1 MPWTN
6 QGGGSGGGGGGGGG
20 PWGGGGGG
28 RGPWGGGGPGGP
40 GQPNIEE
47 LLRRS
52 QDRFKRFFPGG
63 SGNFRVIIGII
74 VVALVIW
81 GASGFFR
88 VQPDELGVRLTFGKM
103 IGTSPPGLNYN
114 WPAPIGEVLTPK
126 VTNINRTEVGFRRS
140 AGAGGRGEFVRD
152 VSEESLMLTGDE
164 NIIDVQVVVF
174 WKIDTRQLPA
184 SATGGRVVIQEGVRN
199 FLFNIRNPAVS
210 VKDAAEAALREIVG
224 KSEFEFARTE
234 GRVRIEGEAQQLI
247 QSILDDY
254 GAGVEVT
261 RVQLQ
266 KVDPPGTVLDSFRDV
281 QAARAD
287 MERKMNEAFAYRNE
301 IVQRALGE
309 AARIRNGA
317 EGYKQEVIAVA
328 TGEASRFLAIYEQYL
343 KEKEVTKRRLYLET
357 MQEVMRNMDKILID
371 NRLGGTGVV
380 PYLPLDQLTRPRS
393 GAGSSGEAR

>member
-6 QGGGSGGGGGGGGG
+6 QGGGSGGG
-20 PWGGGGGG
+20 GGGGGG

-63 SGNFRVIIGII
+63 SGNSRVIIGII

-88 VQPDELGVRLTFGKM
+88 VQPDELGVRLIFGKM
-103 IGTSPPGLNYN
+103 VGTSPPGLNYN
-114 WPAPIGEVLTPK
+114 WPAPVGDVLTPK

-140 AGAGGRGEFVRD
+140 GGAGGRGEFVRD

-184 SATGGRVVIQEGVRN
+184 PAAGGAVVIQEGVRN

-234 GRVRIEGEAQQLI
+234 GRVRIEGEAQKLI

-317 EGYKQEVIAVA
+317 EGYRQEVIAVA

-380 PYLPLDQLTRPRS
+380 PYLPLDQLTRPRNRA
-393 GAGSSGEAR
+393 GAAGDAR

>member
-6 QGGGSGGGGGGGGG
+6 QGGGSGGG
-20 PWGGGGGG
+20 GGGGGG

-63 SGNFRVIIGII
+63 SGNSRVIIGII

-88 VQPDELGVRLTFGKM
+88 VQPDELGVRLIFGKM
-103 IGTSPPGLNYN
+103 VGTSPPGLNYN
-114 WPAPIGEVLTPK
+114 WPAPVGDVLTPK

-140 AGAGGRGEFVRD
+140 GGAGGRGEFVRD

-184 SATGGRVVIQEGVRN
+184 PAAGGTVVIQEGVRN

-234 GRVRIEGEAQQLI
+234 GRVRIEGEAQKLI

-317 EGYKQEVIAVA
+317 EGYRQEVIAVA

-380 PYLPLDQLTRPRS
+380 PYLPLDQLTRPRNRA
-393 GAGSSGEAR
+393 GAAGDAR